1 MAIITWDVRLE
12 TRHPQIDEQ
21 HKALIQAFNDLHLA
35 MKQGKGKDEVGRTL
49 TFLTA
54 YTKTHFRMEED
65 LMARSGYPR
74 AREHQ
79 EIHADFA
86 GKAQDL
92 LDQFNQGKTLIT
104 LPVMTFIENWLVDH
118 IQGEDVRLAQ
128 FLGGKG

>member
-49 TFLTA
+49 TFLTE
-54 YTKTHFRMEED
+54 YTKTHFQMEEN
-65 LMARSGYPR
+65 LMARAGYPR
-74 AREHQ
+74 AREHR

-86 GKAQDL
+86 GKAQAL
-92 LDQFNQGKTLIT
+92 SDQFNQGKTLIT

-118 IQGEDVRLAQ
+118 IQGEDFRLAQ
-128 FLGGKG
+128 FLGGKA